1 MKKGIMHIAGLFLAC
16 GLLVSATGC
25 GEKETVMTTIN
36 INKDGSIGHTIMEP
50 FETGTDGSVEE
61 LTNMI
66 RKEIAELPGEGITVE
81 DAVLTED
88 GKVKVNMSFPDMKAF
103 HDYNNIETTEDSVFF
118 YGTVEECA
126 AAGFDLNSIT
136 VYENGHPSGK
146 SLTGESIREHG
157 SWHIL
162 IYDNAMNN
170 YEPVEIRMYEKI
182 HYATAGVNTDGKN
195 AFVSSDIATWICLL
209 GQ

>member
-1 MKKGIMHIAGLFLAC
+1 MKKGFMHAAGVFLAC
-16 GLLVSATGC
+16 VLFVSATGC
-25 GEKETVMTTIN
+25 GKQETVMTTIH
-36 INKDGSIGHTIMEP
+36 INKDGSINHTIMEP
-50 FETGTDGSVEE
+50 FVTGTDGNVEE
-61 LTNMI
+61 LTSMI
-66 RKEIAELPGEGITVE
+66 RQEITELPGEGITVE

-88 GKVKVNMSFPDMKAF
+88 GKVKVAMSFPDMKAF
-103 HDYNNIETTEDSVFF
+103 HDFNNIETTEDSVFF
-118 YGTVEECA
+118 YGTVDDCVL
-126 AAGFDLNSIT
+126 AGFDLNSIT
-136 VYENGHPSGK
+136 VYENGSPSGK
-146 SLTGESIREHG
+146 SLTGDAIREHG

-182 HYATAGVNTDGKN
+182 HYATAGIRTEGKN